1 MRKRM
6 PFRIAILL
14 RRRQR
19 VASGQ
24 RIAARACCDAER
36 LKPSRKAISLITT
49 ARCVSWSHSHS
60 LQTDRQWMDDP
71 ATTASTAS
79 GQICDYI
86 PTTKQISKHKHA
98 PAFNST
104 CAQILSRLPSSFICF
119 IFYADYWLS
128 THLLVK
134 WLYFLS
140 VFVHTRPISV
150 LFPVLSWLALSQGT
164 VSYYRV
170 FVDAANSECSVSK
183 NTCSHSSPI

>member
-6 PFRIAILL
+6 PFRFAILL

-134 WLYFLS
+134 WLYFSICFCTHKPHLCSFSCVKLVS
-140 VFVHTRPISV
+140 VITGHC
-150 LFPVLSWLALSQGT
+150 LVLSCICWCSQF
-164 VSYYRV
+164 RV
-170 FVDAANSECSVSK
+170 FCQ
-183 NTCSHSSPI
+183 